1 LRPDPGDTVTHI
13 DVPGYSASST
23 GLYSPMPARGHVM
36 LAIDIPLRD
45 AIESDLRQ
53 DLAHIGPK
61 LGLRPIRPDAK
72 LGTNAPLL
80 GDVSLEVSDE
90 DGGNTLM
97 VTYAEVADYSRHYS
111 PCNVKVLLGA
121 WQGEVPI
128 DGRVS
133 DRLHVMLTHEAIHC
147 YQQALTGSV
156 GAVYNMPVWIA
167 EGSAAWLAADDT
179 HIEEPSLP
187 SDWRGWFNP
196 SDKNLT
202 YRKYDPIGYFSL
214 LDHLGRSLWSL
225 MVPAW
230 QAAYADPAN
239 ASDAFIGVLGGDA
252 PDVEQAWAP
261 SLARRDDWGGPWV
274 AYGFGLHIDAQAHLY
289 PMAASSEPLTGDL
302 DPRSARLG
310 QVLSSSDEVVT
321 VETTGLV
328 SAHDEANNEVL
339 GVTSATLCTVETCVC
354 KPGTLRAGED
364 VASQQMR
371 TPFILAFYAPR
382 NGSSYTV
389 TSHSLDDECGGTP
402 TPSPDPHGPRGVI
415 GGGGGGGNG
424 SGGSGSGGSGD
435 DADPCA
441 LGCAQSNGDPHLV
454 TVDHHLYDF
463 QAAGEFTLLRSPDGT
478 DEFQGR
484 QIPWPGSDHLAIN
497 RAIAAR
503 VGSHRVSAYNIAGRF
518 EVHVDGAV
526 TPTDAPIDLSG
537 GGRIVPYPAGIELDL
552 PDGTRAWI
560 IVVGRWGLMARI
572 APSPALAAGASGLLG
587 SVQPGLGLPALP
599 DGSPLPA
606 ASDAAAAR
614 AARYGTFADAWR
626 VTDATSLFDYAP
638 GTTTATFTVAGFPA
652 AASTSD
658 TLADL
663 SAGQRAAG
671 EQACAA
677 ITALDLHDAC
687 AFDAGATGEADAADA
702 YTLAQA
708 FDTTGPAA
716 LAGAPSPGA
725 PSTSPSAP
733 ETLPPLASMP
743 AGISELVPE
752 AQALLG
758 QAMGPDDR
766 LYLSVRLADGTA
778 AVITVDAMLI
788 STPVQAPADGG
799 GPVAVAG
806 GSAWV
811 GELRADGTCAI
822 ARFEPHSIA
831 QAATVPITCDQG
843 QAAIAALGNDLWY
856 VDTTGIAADGTGAV
870 LRRLDPSNQ
879 PSSTAIPIPIPLS
892 GTTLSEG
899 TEGASIV
906 LSSND
911 HTLFL
916 AKGAAAFTDLGPLPQ
931 PVFGVSTGVWAV
943 DPAGST
949 ATLHGPTGVLGTV
962 QLGGHLV
969 GADYDGVLVEIPGST
984 ADTLNRAQAGNSYP
998 VLIGSGSQID
1008 TAAGTTVP
1016 LGYLDA
1022 WPLVVGTDHAIKMWL
1037 PTSRTNPS
1045 AVGIDAQWS
1054 SIR

>member
-1 LRPDPGDTVTHI
+1 
-13 DVPGYSASST
+13 
-23 GLYSPMPARGHVM
+23 
-36 LAIDIPLRD
+36 
-45 AIESDLRQ
+45 
-53 DLAHIGPK
+53 
-61 LGLRPIRPDAK
+61 
-72 LGTNAPLL
+72 
-80 GDVSLEVSDE
+80 
-90 DGGNTLM
+90 
-97 VTYAEVADYSRHYS
+97 
-111 PCNVKVLLGA
+111 
-121 WQGEVPI
+121 
-128 DGRVS
+128 
-133 DRLHVMLTHEAIHC
+133 
-147 YQQALTGSV
+147 
-156 GAVYNMPVWIA
+156 
-167 EGSAAWLAADDT
+167 
-179 HIEEPSLP
+179 
-187 SDWRGWFNP
+187 
-196 SDKNLT
+196 
-202 YRKYDPIGYFSL
+202 
-214 LDHLGRSLWSL
+214 
-225 MVPAW
+225 
-230 QAAYADPAN
+230 
-239 ASDAFIGVLGGDA
+239 
-252 PDVEQAWAP
+252 
-261 SLARRDDWGGPWV
+261 
-274 AYGFGLHIDAQAHLY
+274 
-289 PMAASSEPLTGDL
+289 
-302 DPRSARLG
+302 
-310 QVLSSSDEVVT
+310 
-321 VETTGLV
+321 
-328 SAHDEANNEVL
+328 
-339 GVTSATLCTVETCVC
+339 
-354 KPGTLRAGED
+354 
-364 VASQQMR
+364 
-371 TPFILAFYAPR
+371 
-382 NGSSYTV
+382 
-389 TSHSLDDECGGTP
+389 
-402 TPSPDPHGPRGVI
+402 VI

-931 PVFGVSTGVWAV
+931 PVFGVSTGVWAA

-1045 AVGIDAQWS
+1045 AVGIDAQWPVERAARDPGLRGDTSCRVPPRAAGCDERIHTGERLGDRWRGDHGGIAALSRPTDDDDDLAPRRDRAVGGHRGELGERAPRDLLVELRELPAHRARTIRAARRREVPERGRRPARRLEHDRSALVGRDPRQPLATLAARPRQESLERPAWPGGAARRHGREHRRS
-1054 SIR
+1054 SGDRHDRSAGRRPGRNEPLPRVRYHGGARVGHKREVGAALEVGEELALARRTAASVVADRARADLVAVEQPAADPGVLGGNERDGLEDLERPERDIAQVADRRGDDVQRAAARTAGRDGRHAQGRAEPGRRRGYR